1 MMDSGTCRIYTVTDA
16 AENGEMPNPT
26 LHEYGDYEWS
36 FEDRMISYSR
46 QYAAMGADQQIDR
59 IIRIWRTPVRIGDVA
74 VVTDRYE
81 TGAQYRINNVQ
92 PTLDDDGLEVTD
104 ITLRRLEENYD
115 IAISIHA
122 PTQGATAKINKNYH
136 YFCRILRSFA

>member
-26 LHEYGDYEWS
+26 LHEYGDYEWA

-59 IIRIWRTPVRIGDVA
+59 IIRIWRTPVRIGDV
-74 VVTDRYE
+74 VVIE
-81 TGAQYRINNVQ
+81 GEQYRIDNVQ
-92 PTLDDDGLEVTD
+92 PTLDDDSLQVVD
-104 ITLRRLEENYD
+104 LTLRRLEENYD
-115 IAISIHA
+115 IAE
-122 PTQGATAKINKNYH
+122 Q
-136 YFCRILRSFA
+136 

>member
-46 QYAAMGADQQIDR
+46 QYAAMGVDQQIDR
-59 IIRIWRTPVRIGDVA
+59 IIRIWRTPVRIGDV
-74 VVTDRYE
+74 VVIGDE
-81 TGAQYRINNVQ
+81 QYRIDNAQ
-92 PTLDDDGLEVTD
+92 PTLDDDSLQVTD
-104 ITLRRLEENYD
+104 LTLRRLEENYD
-115 IAISIHA
+115 IAEH
-122 PTQGATAKINKNYH
+122 
-136 YFCRILRSFA
+136 

>member
-46 QYAAMGADQQIDR
+46 QYAAMGVDQQIDR
-59 IIRIWRTPVRIGDVA
+59 IIRIWRTPVRVGDV
-74 VVTDRYE
+74 VVIE
-81 TGAQYRINNVQ
+81 SEQYRIDNVQ
-92 PTLDDDGLEVTD
+92 PTLDDDSLQVVD
-104 ITLRRLEENYD
+104 LTLRRLEGNYD
-115 IAISIHA
+115 IAEH
-122 PTQGATAKINKNYH
+122 
-136 YFCRILRSFA
+136 

>member
-46 QYAAMGADQQIDR
+46 QYAAMGVDQQIDR
-59 IIRIWRTPVRIGDVA
+59 IIRIWRTPVRIGDV
-74 VVTDRYE
+74 VVIE
-81 TGAQYRINNVQ
+81 GEQYRIDNVQ
-92 PTLDDDGLEVTD
+92 PTLDDDSLQVVD
-104 ITLRRLEENYD
+104 LTLRRLEGNYD
-115 IAISIHA
+115 
-122 PTQGATAKINKNYH
+122 TAEH
-136 YFCRILRSFA
+136 

>member
-1 MMDSGTCRIYTVTDA
+1 MDSGTCRIYTVTDA

-59 IIRIWRTPVRIGDVA
+59 IIRIWRTPVRIGDV
-74 VVTDRYE
+74 VVIDGE
-81 TGAQYRINNVQ
+81 QYRIDNVQ
-92 PTLDDDGLEVTD
+92 PTLDDDSLQVVD
-104 ITLRRLEENYD
+104 LTLRRLEENYD
-115 IAISIHA
+115 IAEH
-122 PTQGATAKINKNYH
+122 
-136 YFCRILRSFA
+136 

>member
-59 IIRIWRTPVRIGDVA
+59 IIRIWRTPVRIGDV
-74 VVTDRYE
+74 VVIE
-81 TGAQYRINNVQ
+81 SEQYRIDNVQ
-92 PTLDDDGLEVTD
+92 PTLDDDSLQVVD
-104 ITLRRLEENYD
+104 LTLRRLEENYD
-115 IAISIHA
+115 IAE
-122 PTQGATAKINKNYH
+122 Q
-136 YFCRILRSFA
+136 

>member
-46 QYAAMGADQQIDR
+46 QYAAMGVDQQIDR
-59 IIRIWRTPVRIGDVA
+59 IIRIWRTPVRIGDV
-74 VVTDRYE
+74 VVIGDE
-81 TGAQYRINNVQ
+81 QYRIDNVQ
-92 PTLDDDGLEVTD
+92 PTLDDDSLQVTD
-104 ITLRRLEENYD
+104 LTLRRLEANYD
-115 IAISIHA
+115 IA
-122 PTQGATAKINKNYH
+122 QQ
-136 YFCRILRSFA
+136 

>member
-16 AENGEMPNPT
+16 AENGEMPAPT

-59 IIRIWRTPVRIGDVA
+59 IIRIWRTPVRIGDV
-74 VVTDRYE
+74 VVIGNE
-81 TGAQYRINNVQ
+81 QYRIDNVQ
-92 PTLDDDGLEVTD
+92 PTLDDDSLQVVD
-104 ITLRRLEENYD
+104 LTLRRLEENYD
-115 IAISIHA
+115 IAE
-122 PTQGATAKINKNYH
+122 Q
-136 YFCRILRSFA
+136 

>member
-59 IIRIWRTPVRIGDVA
+59 IIRIWRTPVRIGDV
-74 VVTDRYE
+74 VVIE
-81 TGAQYRINNVQ
+81 GEQYRIDNVQ
-92 PTLDDDGLEVTD
+92 PTLDDDSLQVVD
-104 ITLRRLEENYD
+104 LTLRRLEENYD
-115 IAISIHA
+115 IAEH
-122 PTQGATAKINKNYH
+122 
-136 YFCRILRSFA
+136 

>member
-16 AENGEMPNPT
+16 AGNGEMPNPT

-59 IIRIWRTPVRIGDVA
+59 IIRIWRTPVRIGDV
-74 VVTDRYE
+74 VVIEDE
-81 TGAQYRINNVQ
+81 QYRIDNVQ
-92 PTLDDDGLEVTD
+92 PTLDDDSLQVTD
-104 ITLRRLEENYD
+104 LTLRRLEENYD
-115 IAISIHA
+115 IAEH
-122 PTQGATAKINKNYH
+122 
-136 YFCRILRSFA
+136 

>member
-46 QYAAMGADQQIDR
+46 QYAAMGVDQQIDR
-59 IIRIWRTPVRIGDVA
+59 IIRIWRTPVRIGDV
-74 VVTDRYE
+74 VVIDGE
-81 TGAQYRINNVQ
+81 QYRIDNVQ
-92 PTLDDDGLEVTD
+92 PTLDDDSLQVVD
-104 ITLRRLEENYD
+104 LTLRRLEGNYD
-115 IAISIHA
+115 IAEH
-122 PTQGATAKINKNYH
+122 
-136 YFCRILRSFA
+136 

>member
-46 QYAAMGADQQIDR
+46 QYAAMGVDQQIDR
-59 IIRIWRTPVRIGDVA
+59 IIRIWRTPVRIGDV
-74 VVTDRYE
+74 VVIGTE
-81 TGAQYRINNVQ
+81 QYRIDNVQ
-92 PTLDDDGLEVTD
+92 PTLDDDSLQVTD
-104 ITLRRLEENYD
+104 LTLRRLEANYD
-115 IAISIHA
+115 IAEH
-122 PTQGATAKINKNYH
+122 
-136 YFCRILRSFA
+136 

>member
-16 AENGEMPNPT
+16 AENGEMPAPT

-59 IIRIWRTPVRIGDVA
+59 IIRIWRTPVRIGDV
-74 VVTDRYE
+74 VVIE
-81 TGAQYRINNVQ
+81 SEQYRIDNVQ
-92 PTLDDDGLEVTD
+92 PTLDDDSLQVVD
-104 ITLRRLEENYD
+104 LTLRRLEENYD
-115 IAISIHA
+115 IAEH
-122 PTQGATAKINKNYH
+122 
-136 YFCRILRSFA
+136 

>member
-59 IIRIWRTPVRIGDVA
+59 IIRIWRTPVRIGDV
-74 VVTDRYE
+74 VVIEDE
-81 TGAQYRINNVQ
+81 QYRIDNVQ
-92 PTLDDDGLEVTD
+92 PTLDDDSLQVVD
-104 ITLRRLEENYD
+104 LTLRRLEANYD
-115 IAISIHA
+115 IAEH
-122 PTQGATAKINKNYH
+122 
-136 YFCRILRSFA
+136 

>member
-16 AENGEMPNPT
+16 AENGEMPAPT

-59 IIRIWRTPVRIGDVA
+59 IIRIWRTPVRIGDV
-74 VVTDRYE
+74 VVIE
-81 TGAQYRINNVQ
+81 SEQYRIDNVQ
-92 PTLDDDGLEVTD
+92 PTLDDDSLQVVD
-104 ITLRRLEENYD
+104 LTLRRLEENYD
-115 IAISIHA
+115 IAE
-122 PTQGATAKINKNYH
+122 Q
-136 YFCRILRSFA
+136 